1 MARRL
6 GCSRCLPQNRRPLR
20 RLRPNPTEETK
31 TLDRCPRVSY
41 DEFERR
47 RGGWDDSS
55 NVRRCVLIDEKYAEG
70 LSLPEEAEL
79 ERLQDELD
87 AHQRRGSPR
96 PVVIFAVA
104 GRSAAAASE
113 QH

>member
-1 MARRL
+1 
-6 GCSRCLPQNRRPLR
+6 
-20 RLRPNPTEETK
+20 
-31 TLDRCPRVSY
+31 
-41 DEFERR
+41 
-47 RGGWDDSS
+47 
-55 NVRRCVLIDEKYAEG
+55 VLIDEKYAEG